1 MAIADPSQGPRSLSE
16 AGVETK
22 TAHLRVCVPRL
33 VRRLNAQRM
42 RPSRGG
48 YTADELDR
56 MLPRAED
63 LVDRA
68 RFYDSACAAIERA
81 VPGIDNARARWRAE
95 REAVWRTLE
104 EFGLVTRTRG
114 RRPAAAI
121 KAA

>member
-1 MAIADPSQGPRSLSE
+1 MR
-16 AGVETK
+16 
-22 TAHLRVCVPRL
+22 H
-33 VRRLNAQRM
+33 LNAQRV

-48 YTADELDR
+48 HTADKLDR
-56 MLPRAED
+56 LLPRADD

-68 RFYDSACAAIERA
+68 RFYDTACAAIAAA
-81 VPGIDNARARWRAE
+81 VQGISNARARQRAE

-121 KAA
+121 TAA